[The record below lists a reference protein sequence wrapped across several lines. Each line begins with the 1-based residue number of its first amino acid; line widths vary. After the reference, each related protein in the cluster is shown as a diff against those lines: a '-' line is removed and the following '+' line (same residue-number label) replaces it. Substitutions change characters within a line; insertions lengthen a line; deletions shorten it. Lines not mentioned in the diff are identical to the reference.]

1 MSDDRTLSLSTV
13 TATINAPIEKVNIAA
28 WLLHLPD
35 AEYQR
40 CAQAHIA
47 AGSSTADDG
56 RPLSINV
63 ETIGDAIVVQHYVAE
78 IHEPHFCRMVSI
90 SDSIS
95 PAGRT
100 KLQVVWELSV
110 KKIDEHTCEY
120 TNHIHSTALDQTLAF
135 LKEHNIPFESAREAR
150 QRASHAHN
158 LEETPT
164 FAKSIE
170 RMALAQSLS
179 HGGKTMKVLFVIS
192 NSETAFWLS
201 EVTHPYWHLAER
213 GVEVDF
219 ASPQGGKVVFD
230 PYSDPYFENSTE
242 PEDLVS
248 KGFLS
253 DKTLKGKLDT
263 TLKLKDV
270 DLSGYDAIHVAGGRG
285 ATFDL
290 FPNEDVAKAL
300 EYFWSRDKIVGAICH
315 GAIAL
320 GNIPNRIRGR
330 RVTGYTLEGDRQLQS
345 MFGSGFLIPHFPQ
358 TVLEETGA
366 FYSRAAGANDPCVVI
381 DGKLVTGQNQQSAS
395 EYALALLHLMA
406 GRTPVSG
413 AQTA

>member
-13 TATINAPIEKVNIAA
+13 IATIHAPIENVNIAD
-28 WLLHLPD
+28 WLLNLPD

-40 CAQAHIA
+40 CSHSHIA
-47 AGSSTADDG
+47 GASSTSGDG
-56 RPLSINV
+56 RPMSINV
-63 ETIGDAIVVQHYVAE
+63 ETIGDALVVQHYVAE
-78 IHEPHFCRMVSI
+78 TYEPHFCRMVST

-100 KLQVVWELSV
+100 KLQVAWELSV
-110 KKIDEHTCEY
+110 KKIDERTCEY
-120 TNHIHSTALDQTLAF
+120 TNHIHSTVTDDTLAF
-135 LKEHNIPFESAREAR
+135 FKEHNIPFETARAAR
-150 QRASHAHN
+150 QQASHAHN
-158 LEETPT
+158 QEETPK

-170 RMALAQSLS
+170 RKALAALGPN
-179 HGGKTMKVLFVIS
+179 GGKNMRVLFVIS

-201 EVTHPYWHLAER
+201 EVTHPYWHLTER

-230 PYSDPYFENSTE
+230 PYSDPYFEKSTE
-242 PEDLVS
+242 SEDLVS

-263 TLKLKDV
+263 TLKLNDV
-270 DLSGYDAIHVAGGRG
+270 DLSRYDAIHVAGGRG

-330 RVTGYTLEGDRQLQS
+330 RVTGYTLEGDKQLQE
-345 MFGSGFLIPHFPQ
+345 MFGSGFRIPNYPQ

-366 FYSRAAGANDPCVVI
+366 VYSRAGGANDPCVVV
-381 DGKLVTGQNQQSAS
+381 DGRLVTGQNQQSAS
-395 EYALALLHLMA
+395 EYALQLLHLMA
-406 GRTPVSG
+406 GRSPVSG
-413 AQTA
+413 A